1 MNRPSLPRTQPAS
14 RTATPA
20 TVRRGRSNQGQPRP
34 SIVASCSKPDPER
47 ERASSRPASKPEQQP
62 ITALWERYHEA
73 RDAGDEQSTEHLRNE
88 LVEHYLPLV
97 KNAAERLLRTLPN
110 SVELDDLMSAGL
122 FGLMDAIE
130 RFDPTR
136 GIKFSTFCGHR
147 VRGAFLD
154 QLRAEDWV
162 PRLVRRRAN
171 GIAKERQRFA
181 MLNGREPSHLELA
194 DQLELDETKFWKE
207 IQSADISTVTS
218 LSARIGGDDG
228 DAEMG
233 DVISSPRSQE
243 PLMAVGRSDMFDQ
256 LTGSV
261 SPRERMILVE
271 YYERGLTLREIGEML
286 GLTESRVSQIHSNAM
301 DSLRLQLGA
310 GQKTLL
316 M

>member
-34 SIVASCSKPDPER
+34 SIVASCSKPDPEQ

-194 DQLELDETKFWKE
+194 DQLDLDETKFWKE

-228 DAEMG
+228 DAEMA